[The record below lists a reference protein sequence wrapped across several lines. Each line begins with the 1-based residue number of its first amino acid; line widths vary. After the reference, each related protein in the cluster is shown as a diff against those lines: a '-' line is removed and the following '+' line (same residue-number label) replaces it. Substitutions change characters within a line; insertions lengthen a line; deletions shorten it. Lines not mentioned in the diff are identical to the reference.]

1 MNRLRLA
8 SLMVAWLGFA
18 LLSPGNVQ
26 VWAATPVSCTSPASA
41 QAEPTE
47 YFVSLADPADHLAHV
62 SIRLR
67 NGEGT
72 RTLAMPVWNTLYQ
85 VRNFAANLE
94 DVRAQDASGA
104 AAQVRNT
111 TTSEWEITAPP
122 GCVVVSY
129 DIHLDVPGPFG
140 SLLSAE
146 RGFFNWAMVLM
157 YAPSL
162 RSEPV
167 SLRLLDVPATWGL
180 RDLNVLGAADPGKVE
195 QLVGVAHSYDELADS
210 PAEIG
215 TFRQSVFHRDGATY
229 HVVVDG
235 NPADYDMAKL
245 DEILGRITHAAVDWM
260 QDRPYDECTFLY
272 HLPRGPGAGGMEHSY
287 GAAIEVSAN
296 RLRESLLPLAGLSA
310 HEFFHLWNV
319 RRIRPQ
325 SLEPIAYQRENET
338 RALWFSEGVTS
349 TVGNLLLV
357 RAGLIDEKVYLLGV
371 SEQITELQRRF
382 AHRWQSAEESSL
394 NAWFEG
400 YAYYRSPE
408 RSISYYNK
416 GEILGILLDLQVRQM
431 THGQKSLRD
440 VLQWMNEHYAK
451 QHRYFPD
458 SYGVELAAQAVTGKS
473 FAEFFRDY
481 VSGVQEIPY
490 DDFFQ
495 FAGLHVVTKTVP
507 VGSPGFTTTANLG
520 GQPEVVQVDPDSDAH
535 RAGIAAGDRVIA
547 VDGKPADA
555 ALDEQL
561 SQMAPGTTV
570 HLRIENRRGQRE
582 IKLRLGLRE
591 QQAYE
596 LQDLPV
602 VTPEQRAH
610 RMAWI
615 HGDDESRGT
624 P

>member
-1 MNRLRLA
+1 MDGLGILVSRLR
-8 SLMVAWLGFA
+8 
-18 LLSPGNVQ
+18 
-26 VWAATPVSCTSPASA
+26 TPLRGHAGKLHCRQPVHKP
-41 QAEPTE
+41 EPTE
-47 YFVSLADPADHLAHV
+47 YFVSLADPAHHLAHV

-72 RTLAMPVWNTLYQ
+72 RTLTMPVWNALYQ
-85 VRNFAANLE
+85 VRNFAAKVE
-94 DVRAQDASGA
+94 DVRAQDGSGA

-140 SLLSAE
+140 SLLNVN

-215 TFRQSVFHRDGATY
+215 TFRESVFHQAGATY

-260 QDRPYDECTFLY
+260 QDRPYDEYTFLY

-296 RLRESLLPLAGLSA
+296 RLRGSLLPLAGLSA

-319 RRIRPQ
+319 KRIRPQ
-325 SLEPIAYQRENET
+325 SLEPIDYQREMDT

-349 TVGNLLLV
+349 TVGNILLA
-357 RAGLIDEKVYLLGV
+357 RAGLIDERMYLQGV
-371 SEQITELQRRF
+371 SEQITELQRRP

-394 NAWFEG
+394 DAWFEG
-400 YAYYRSPE
+400 YCVLSLARAEHQLLQQGRDSRHPAGSAHSPNDRWE
-408 RSISYYNK
+408 K
-416 GEILGILLDLQVRQM
+416 
-431 THGQKSLRD
+431 
-440 VLQWMNEHYAK
+440 
-451 QHRYFPD
+451 
-458 SYGVELAAQAVTGKS
+458 
-473 FAEFFRDY
+473 
-481 VSGVQEIPY
+481 
-490 DDFFQ
+490 
-495 FAGLHVVTKTVP
+495 
-507 VGSPGFTTTANLG
+507 
-520 GQPEVVQVDPDSDAH
+520 
-535 RAGIAAGDRVIA
+535 IAA
-547 VDGKPADA
+547 
-555 ALDEQL
+555 
-561 SQMAPGTTV
+561 
-570 HLRIENRRGQRE
+570 
-582 IKLRLGLRE
+582 
-591 QQAYE
+591 
-596 LQDLPV
+596 
-602 VTPEQRAH
+602 
-610 RMAWI
+610 
-615 HGDDESRGT
+615 
-624 P
+624 